1 LANNYKILIS
11 KLDEFIRKYYKNQL
25 IKGGIYAIA
34 TLLLFYISLTIL
46 EYFAHFGILIRTIL
60 FYVYIITNI
69 LILTKFVF
77 IPLSKL
83 FKIGTIISHKQAADI
98 IGKHFLDVKDKLLNT
113 LQLKEIENSG
123 SQNQVLIEAS
133 INQKIDKL
141 KPIPFVSAIDFS
153 KNRKYLKYALPPIFF
168 LIIILITAPS
178 MITEPTTRLLNHN
191 EFYKKQA
198 AFSFEILNKE
208 LTAIQQEDFILNIKI
223 NGDEIPENAYIETD
237 NAQYKLKKTSTI
249 LFSHEFKNI
258 QKNTKFQLIADN
270 IKSNFYEINVLPKP
284 IILDFTID
292 LNYPK
297 YTGKTNETLENTGD
311 LIVPCGT
318 KINWKFFTK
327 DTKTINFRIKD
338 KLFRLKQNKSNT
350 FNFTGKF
357 LKSRTYSIGTSNEFL
372 NNADS
377 LFYSINIIPDIYPI
391 IKVEEYQDSIF
402 ENRLYFKGFIKDDY
416 GFKLLTFNY
425 KFLNK
430 TDSLNRK
437 NSKKKTVLPLN
448 KSVNQ
453 QQFYHYFDLMSIE
466 LNPGDELE
474 YFFEIWDNDAVNGSK
489 SSRSQ
494 KMIYKVPTL
503 KEIENNAENSN
514 QQLKDNIEK
523 AIKDS
528 KKLQKDITDLNKKLL
543 EKKDIS
549 WQEKKQIQDLLDKQK
564 ELTKNVENIK
574 KQNIEKSLKEQQF
587 KKIDE
592 NILEKQKQLEK
603 LFEELM
609 TDEMKELFKEFEKL
623 LEEFNK
629 DKVGDMLEK
638 MKLNNED
645 LEKELDRN
653 LEIFKQLE
661 FEKNLQEAIDKLDK
675 LAEKQEKLSEETKE
689 KLSDNEKLKTE
700 QEKLNEEFDDIRK
713 KLDELDKKN
722 KELEEPNNLQNTDEK
737 EESIEQEMKDS
748 KEQLNKKNNSKA
760 SKSQK
765 NASSQMKELSQKLS
779 EMQESMSSQA
789 MGEDIETLREILE
802 NLIQVSFD
810 QESLM
815 EKLKITSKNDPQYIK
830 IVQDQKKL
838 KDDMQMIEDSLFAL
852 SKRQIKIKAFVNKE
866 VNKINNRMERAL
878 KAMLD
883 MNTIGPTMGNVK
895 DDAVG
900 NQQYVMTS
908 MNNLALLLSESL
920 EQMQQQMSQP
930 KPGKSCNKPKPGAG
944 QKPMQS
950 MRQMQQ
956 QLNKQIEQL
965 KKGKNKGGKT
975 GKKQSMSEQ
984 LARLAA
990 QQEAIRGMMRKYEEG
1005 LKKQGLKD
1013 KGDLSEMMKE
1023 MEKTETDLVNK
1034 IISEQTLK
1042 RQEEI
1047 LTKLLK
1053 SEKAEREREFE
1064 EKRQSNEAKMQNFS
1078 NPKDFFKYKK
1088 IKLKEAEL
1096 LKTVPPSLKPF
1107 YKNKVNEYFYNF
1119 EE

>member
-11 KLDEFIRKYYKNQL
+11 KLDEFIRKFYKNQL

-34 TLLLFYISLTIL
+34 TLLLFYIFLTIL

-69 LILTKFVF
+69 LILIKFVF

-113 LQLKEIENSG
+113 LQLKEIENSD

-153 KNRKYLKYALPPIFF
+153 KNRKYIKYALPPFF
-168 LIIILITAPS
+168 SLIIILIIAPS

-191 EFYKKQA
+191 EFYEKQA

-208 LTAIQQEDFILNIKI
+208 LTAIQQEDFILSIKI

-237 NAQYKLKKTSTI
+237 NAQYKLEKTSTI

-258 QKNTKFQLIADN
+258 QKNTKFQLVADN

-284 IILDFTID
+284 IILDFTIE

-297 YTGKTNETLENTGD
+297 YTGRTNETLENTGD

-327 DTKTINFRIKD
+327 DTKTINFRIKN

-372 NNADS
+372 ENSDS

-391 IKVEEYQDSIF
+391 IKVEEYKDSIF

-437 NSKKKTVLPLN
+437 NSEKKTVLLLN

-503 KEIENNAENSN
+503 KEIEKNAENSN

-528 KKLQKDITDLNKKLL
+528 KKLQKDITELNKKLL

-564 ELTKNVENIK
+564 ELTKNIENIK
-574 KQNIEKSLKEQQF
+574 KQNIEKSIKEQQF

-609 TDEMKELFKEFEKL
+609 TDEMKDLFKEFEKL

-675 LAEKQEKLSEETKE
+675 LAKKQEKLSEETKE
-689 KLSDNEKLKTE
+689 KQSENEKLKTE
-700 QEKLNEEFDDIRK
+700 QEKLNKEFDDIRK

-737 EESIEQEMKDS
+737 EESIEQEMNDS

-802 NLIQVSFD
+802 NLIQISFD

-815 EKLKITSKNDPQYIK
+815 EKLKITSKNNPQYIK

-852 SKRQIKIKAFVNKE
+852 SKRQINIKAFVNKE

-878 KAMLD
+878 KAMFD

-1064 EKRQSNEAKMQNFS
+1064 EKRQSNEAKKQNFS